1 MTGESVS
8 LRNGGIV
15 REGGVVKG
23 EVDCWSE
30 GSMLHTWRHSG
41 YVGMGG
47 PSVKPSRGLAEDQPS
62 L

>member
-1 MTGESVS
+1 M
-8 LRNGGIV
+8 
-15 REGGVVKG
+15 VKG
-23 EVDCWSE
+23 EVDCWSNSSRE